1 MSMRATENPDLD
13 LWMHAELLRIQGE
26 HWLARGDIINARKQL
41 LKSIE
46 KNQKEVKTWMAYSR
60 LNETIF
66 NEKQDEHSI

>member
-46 KNQKEVKTWMAYSR
+46 KN
-60 LNETIF
+60 
-66 NEKQDEHSI
+66 